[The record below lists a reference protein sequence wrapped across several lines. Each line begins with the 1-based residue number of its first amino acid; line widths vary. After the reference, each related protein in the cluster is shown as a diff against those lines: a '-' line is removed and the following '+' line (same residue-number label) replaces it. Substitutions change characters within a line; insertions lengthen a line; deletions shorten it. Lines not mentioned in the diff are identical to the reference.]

1 MTQRIKKKYIG
12 KLNYQLVEYF
22 QITTMV
28 LGIKKMKDKC
38 VVCKTKSIYNIDE
51 NIFFRIGYI
60 EGAGQLCLDCYG
72 EIYNLKPKL
81 QGMKKLINKIKTK
94 WRSINR

>member
-1 MTQRIKKKYIG
+1 
-12 KLNYQLVEYF
+12 
-22 QITTMV
+22 MV
-28 LGIKKMKDKC
+28 LGIKKMKDNC

-72 EIYNLKPKL
+72 ETYNFKPKL